1 MVKKGVL
8 FMEMDDLMIVAMK
21 NFPNTGCNELEDNIA
36 FLLGELTGEQ
46 IFFSINYLGK
56 HYYHEAF
63 NEGLAQTVST
73 RKGEILRYY
82 ELAKVKQAQQELK
95 GSEVTY
101 DQRNVYKGKD
111 TPSWFGKS
119 FDKHLFE

>member
-1 MVKKGVL
+1 
-8 FMEMDDLMIVAMK
+8 MDMDNLMIVAMK
-21 NFPNTGCNELEDNIA
+21 NFPNTSCQELENDIA

-56 HYYHEAF
+56 HYYIEAF
-63 NEGLAQTVST
+63 NEGLIKAVGT

-82 ELAKVKQAQQELK
+82 ELAKVKQAQEQLK
-95 GSEVTY
+95 GSEVKY

-119 FDKHLFE
+119 FDKHLFK